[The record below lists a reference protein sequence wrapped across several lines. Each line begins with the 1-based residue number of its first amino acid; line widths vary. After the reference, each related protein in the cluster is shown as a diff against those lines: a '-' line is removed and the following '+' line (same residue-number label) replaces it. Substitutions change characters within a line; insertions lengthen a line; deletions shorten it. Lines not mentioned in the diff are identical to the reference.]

1 MQNSTPKI
9 SVVVPGFD
17 EEESIRPLY
26 DEVKQVLDAHG
37 EPWELIF
44 VDDGSRDR
52 TIDAMDAVA
61 AEDSRVIV
69 LKFARNFGKSAAYM
83 AAFAAVR
90 GERVVT
96 MDADLQDDPNEIPK
110 LLTKLESGFDLVVGW
125 KQGRMGN
132 EAHKALPSRVFNR
145 LGTSLF
151 GLTLHD
157 QNCGFR
163 VMKRPVARALD
174 LYGGNYR
181 FIPQLAHVKGFA
193 VTEEGVHHRKR
204 AFGVSKYGASRFWT
218 GFLDVITVRFLTA
231 FAHRPMHFFA
241 TVGLLLAS
249 PGVLLLLYVLA
260 AKLLGGTF
268 QEHIAALVVGVMLVL
283 LGNQAAL
290 TGLLGEL
297 SASQRTGPRYILE
310 ER

>member
-1 MQNSTPKI
+1 MSTPKL
-9 SVVVPGFD
+9 SVVVPSFD
-17 EEESIRPLY
+17 EEESIQPLY
-26 DEVKQVLDAHG
+26 EEVKGVLDAHG

-44 VDDGSRDR
+44 IDDGSRDR

-61 AEDSRVIV
+61 AQDERVVV

-83 AAFAAVR
+83 AGFAAVR
-90 GERVVT
+90 GEVVVT
-96 MDADLQDDPNEIPK
+96 LDADLQDDPNEIPK
-110 LLTKLESGFDLVVGW
+110 MLAKLASGYDLVVGW

-145 LGTSLF
+145 LGTALF
-151 GLTLHD
+151 GLSLHD

-163 VMKRPVARALD
+163 VMRRSVARALE

-204 AFGVSKYGASRFWT
+204 QFGVSKYGPSRFWT

-231 FAHRPMHFFA
+231 FSHRPMHFFA
-241 TVGLLLAS
+241 TVGLAMAAPGTLLLVY
-249 PGVLLLLYVLA
+249 VLLQ
-260 AKLLGGTF
+260 KLLGSTF
-268 QEHIAALVVGVMLVL
+268 QQHVAALVIGVMLIL
-283 LGNQAAL
+283 LGSQAAL